1 MEDKWEIILNR
12 KVYEY
17 KTFDQFKEQIIRC
30 IKESEFYLITYM
42 DVDFKRHV
50 AHFEQEKLS
59 KGE

>member
-1 MEDKWEIILNR
+1 MRDKWEIIVNQ

-17 KTFDQFKEQIIRC
+17 KSFDEFKEQLIRL
-30 IKESEFYLITYM
+30 INESEFYLITYM

-50 AHFEQEKLS
+50 AHFEQEKLL

>member
-50 AHFEQEKLS
+50 AHFEQEKLL